1 MIDTALVPGF
11 DLLSDLI
18 SNPRF
23 DQDELLR
30 EQRVI
35 IEEMKMIEDTP
46 DELLTEL
53 FHAAYFPGHSLGRPI
68 EGTEQTVS
76 SFDHET
82 AAVFHASEFIAPNLV
97 IAAAGNIEHGQ
108 LVDLVGTAFA
118 EIDGQ

>member
-53 FHAAYFPGHSLGRPI
+53 FHAQYFPGHSLGRPI
-68 EGTEQTVS
+68 EGTERTVS
-76 SFDHET
+76 SFNQAT
-82 AAVFHASEFIAPNLV
+82 TTSFHAANFTTQNLV
-97 IAAAGNIEHGQ
+97 IAAAGNIVHTE
-108 LVDLVGTAFA
+108 LVDLVAAAFTNA
-118 EIDGQ
+118 SD